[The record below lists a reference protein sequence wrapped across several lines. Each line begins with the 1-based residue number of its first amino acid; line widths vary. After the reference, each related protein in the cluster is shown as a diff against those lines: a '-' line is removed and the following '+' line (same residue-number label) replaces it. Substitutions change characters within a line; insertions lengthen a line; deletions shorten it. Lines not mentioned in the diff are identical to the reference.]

1 MKNTKET
8 EDDITKTDD
17 TTISSSS
24 SKKFKRNKKNEY
36 LEIKVPIKENLSAI
50 KEENSG
56 SKEKKNEEF
65 TLLSDKNKD
74 NEKFISIF
82 DNDINSES
90 NENININQEN
100 NNNKI
105 NPEKN
110 DENGEKSGENNYKK
124 KEEKFIDIS
133 KYEYKDDDEA
143 IKIER
148 KNSSKK
154 SKESKTSKKDKN
166 NETKKLSRVNSK
178 NKIDFKFLDDEEKTE
193 EQEGDYRIYKQK
205 AYDEEEEFKI
215 IFEFNKLPFK
225 PKIEIID
232 LSIFDNTSLFKCI
245 IKCYFDKTTQKF
257 VLKFFII
264 YLSDQSSLSHTKNC
278 DEKILEYFNELEE
291 KEKEKNHE
299 NNDLENNEENSDEN
313 KLTEDIPGDEDTIG
327 ITIWLKK
334 FKMPKGMERYQ
345 SRKIIKLK
353 KLEEFQ
359 EFSKYVMMEKEDLNY
374 YSNYHKIFY
383 ILTIQKNIFVK
394 SKKFFSPKKI
404 GIQNE
409 GNTCYMNSIIQ
420 SLFNNPFMLKQIMK
434 IDIDEKELLSN
445 KENDIDK
452 EVIIALQKIF
462 YKLYTSKKPIKI
474 LDIFYAFNWKR
485 NFWNSPQD
493 AEEIYIMIFDILSKY
508 NFEIKNNCEGILQ
521 NTISVQDINYE
532 SLKEENFFF
541 MQLDI
546 EKNTSV
552 DECFEHFFEIEQL
565 NGENKYQYVNDKNE
579 VTLHDAEKYYKFK
592 KIPNF
597 LFLQLKRFTFDTN
610 TFTFDKKNKAIIYK
624 EEIDLTKYLHSKNN
638 KSKSKRKKESDKDKE
653 IYTLYCVLVHSG
665 SAENGHYYCIARDF
679 KNKVYIKYND
689 TSIFTAEKKEI
700 FGQLFGGEGEE
711 YTIENVN
718 KNKYKEEPWYEVKE
732 KKKEIKR
739 NAYLLIYVKKSEIQ
753 NLFDETGIKEIFDK
767 FGEKNKVDEDTTI
780 YPANNEKNKK
790 IDDYI
795 TASNYLLKNK
805 NNKSNNR
812 NYKGFSKGNNNNK
825 NVKKNNNRDINMKN
839 NKINVDINNLNSY
852 KYNNGNNIHY
862 NKKETKID
870 MKAKFDFGE
879 VCSAMNNNFN
889 NKKRNSKDFKKEQIK
904 KHCYEYVGDPSRNT
918 YNSKK
923 INFKFS
929 EDTKSNPNI
938 TNKYY
943 LVPDISNINSGHF
956 ILEYNKRIF
965 VKDVVQRIKDLLD
978 NSTND
983 EKNEE
988 LLKTLNEIT
997 QSKGFKLVLVNAMGF
1012 FIKFLDEDDYEITN
1026 ILKTDNS
1033 FVKLKHLCLY
1043 DFQKLKDSKEITNLI
1058 AVHFV
1063 TISLLNEIVN
1073 KKNIYEN
1080 YQFQDIKVPA
1090 FLINEEIHNK
1100 DELIKRIKDL
1110 YVNYLGK
1117 DAIRNNKFKIYIIKD
1132 SDIMDK
1138 RITDITYIDLE
1149 GNINNFLFYVD
1160 CNSSSGKGIGTQK
1173 YNTRRLLVGI

>member
-1 MKNTKET
+1 M
-8 EDDITKTDD
+8 
-17 TTISSSS
+17 
-24 SKKFKRNKKNEY
+24 
-36 LEIKVPIKENLSAI
+36 
-50 KEENSG
+50 
-56 SKEKKNEEF
+56 
-65 TLLSDKNKD
+65 
-74 NEKFISIF
+74 
-82 DNDINSES
+82 
-90 NENININQEN
+90 
-100 NNNKI
+100 
-105 NPEKN
+105 
-110 DENGEKSGENNYKK
+110 
-124 KEEKFIDIS
+124 
-133 KYEYKDDDEA
+133 
-143 IKIER
+143 
-148 KNSSKK
+148 
-154 SKESKTSKKDKN
+154 
-166 NETKKLSRVNSK
+166 
-178 NKIDFKFLDDEEKTE
+178 
-193 EQEGDYRIYKQK
+193 
-205 AYDEEEEFKI
+205 
-215 IFEFNKLPFK
+215 
-225 PKIEIID
+225 
-232 LSIFDNTSLFKCI
+232 
-245 IKCYFDKTTQKF
+245 
-257 VLKFFII
+257 
-264 YLSDQSSLSHTKNC
+264 
-278 DEKILEYFNELEE
+278 
-291 KEKEKNHE
+291 
-299 NNDLENNEENSDEN
+299 ENNEENSDEN

-638 KSKSKRKKESDKDKE
+638 KSKSKRKKESEKDKE

-665 SAENGHYYCIARDF
+665 SAENGHYYCIGRDF

-732 KKKEIKR
+732 KKK
-739 NAYLLIYVKKSEIQ
+739 
-753 NLFDETGIKEIFDK
+753 G
-767 FGEKNKVDEDTTI
+767 
-780 YPANNEKNKK
+780 NKK
-790 IDDYI
+790 KCLFI
-795 TASNYLLKNK
+795 NLCE
-805 NNKSNNR
+805 
-812 NYKGFSKGNNNNK
+812 
-825 NVKKNNNRDINMKN
+825 KK
-839 NKINVDINNLNSY
+839 
-852 KYNNGNNIHY
+852 
-862 NKKETKID
+862 
-870 MKAKFDFGE
+870 
-879 VCSAMNNNFN
+879 
-889 NKKRNSKDFKKEQIK
+889 
-904 KHCYEYVGDPSRNT
+904 
-918 YNSKK
+918 
-923 INFKFS
+923 
-929 EDTKSNPNI
+929 
-938 TNKYY
+938 
-943 LVPDISNINSGHF
+943 
-956 ILEYNKRIF
+956 
-965 VKDVVQRIKDLLD
+965 
-978 NSTND
+978 
-983 EKNEE
+983 
-988 LLKTLNEIT
+988 
-997 QSKGFKLVLVNAMGF
+997 
-1012 FIKFLDEDDYEITN
+1012 
-1026 ILKTDNS
+1026 
-1033 FVKLKHLCLY
+1033 
-1043 DFQKLKDSKEITNLI
+1043 
-1058 AVHFV
+1058 
-1063 TISLLNEIVN
+1063 
-1073 KKNIYEN
+1073 
-1080 YQFQDIKVPA
+1080 
-1090 FLINEEIHNK
+1090 
-1100 DELIKRIKDL
+1100 
-1110 YVNYLGK
+1110 
-1117 DAIRNNKFKIYIIKD
+1117 
-1132 SDIMDK
+1132 
-1138 RITDITYIDLE
+1138 
-1149 GNINNFLFYVD
+1149 
-1160 CNSSSGKGIGTQK
+1160 
-1173 YNTRRLLVGI
+1173 